1 MAGFCKRTAALA
13 DLAQQGLLESPA
25 MAKQS
30 TEKHESAEKADFEAA
45 LGELEK
51 IVETLES
58 GELSLADS
66 LEGFKRGVT
75 LSKRCHQL
83 IDEARQSVEVL
94 SDVEDESSASPT
106 ESPAR

>member
-1 MAGFCKRTAALA
+1 
-13 DLAQQGLLESPA
+13 

-30 TEKHESAEKADFEAA
+30 ADKSESVDKADFEAA

-66 LEGFKRGVT
+66 LDRFKRGVS

-83 IDEARQSVEVL
+83 IDEARQSVEIL
-94 SDVEDESSASPT
+94 SDPDDEGSAAADASPG
-106 ESPAR
+106 R

>member
-1 MAGFCKRTAALA
+1 
-13 DLAQQGLLESPA
+13 
-25 MAKQS
+25 MAKKL
-30 TEKHESAEKADFEAA
+30 ENRPESAEQADFEAA

-51 IVETLES
+51 IVEILES

-66 LEGFKRGVT
+66 LERFKRGVG

-94 SDVEDESSASPT
+94 SDPNDEDSAAPDTNPGS
-106 ESPAR
+106 

>member
-1 MAGFCKRTAALA
+1 
-13 DLAQQGLLESPA
+13 
-25 MAKQS
+25 MAKQ
-30 TEKHESAEKADFEAA
+30 TTDKLESAESADFEAA

-66 LEGFKRGVT
+66 LERFKRGVS
-75 LSKRCHQL
+75 LSKRCHTL

-94 SDVEDESSASPT
+94 SDPENEDSASSDESLG
-106 ESPAR
+106 R

>member
-1 MAGFCKRTAALA
+1 
-13 DLAQQGLLESPA
+13 
-25 MAKQS
+25 MAKQPE
-30 TEKHESAEKADFEAA
+30 EKRESAEQADFEAA

-66 LEGFKRGVT
+66 LERFKRGVS

-83 IDEARQSVEVL
+83 IDDARQSVEVL
-94 SDVEDESSASPT
+94 SDPEDEGSAAPDGNS
-106 ESPAR
+106 AR